1 MTISQTASRMPR
13 FCASVFLPSLIL
25 WMNNVNEVN
34 MHHIC
39 VLGYLWTPG
48 KVHFFNISN
57 NFKCTRKASFKNS
70 RNYFFKGRTL
80 FQSKHSFFLCFVHTV
95 FQKFLLWLVIFRYDE
110 KSVFDWYMRSAHSS
124 HTICMWIQPGCYFY
138 LMLSCLGSSWIFIK
152 ELNENKIVSVGFP
165 KEGHILDKKGKVAVA
180 IVDIS
185 HPFPP
190 HKSSLNIF

>member
-1 MTISQTASRMPR
+1 MKSWLSPKQLQE
-13 FCASVFLPSLIL
+13 CQDSVLLFSFLPSLIL

-80 FQSKHSFFLCFVHTV
+80 FQSKHSIFLFCPYNFSEILTLTCNIQIWWKKCIWLIREKCSQFPYHLYVNSTRV
-95 FQKFLLWLVIFRYDE
+95 LLLFDVILLRFQLDFHQRAQWKQDCKCGVPQGRTYFR
-110 KSVFDWYMRSAHSS
+110 
-124 HTICMWIQPGCYFY
+124 
-138 LMLSCLGSSWIFIK
+138 
-152 ELNENKIVSVGFP
+152 
-165 KEGHILDKKGKVAVA
+165 
-180 IVDIS
+180 
-185 HPFPP
+185 
-190 HKSSLNIF
+190 